1 MTALAEPNVEPLAAM
16 GVEVDLELDRATLE
30 VDRSLIRWML
40 GLSLRERLRA
50 GSRTTRML
58 GRFSRVRSSETS

>member
-1 MTALAEPNVEPLAAM
+1 MAVFAEHDVETLAI
-16 GVEVDLELDRATLE
+16 GVIDESTDDATQE

-58 GRFSRVRSSETS
+58 GRFTRVRSSEAG